1 MDSLRD
7 FGIGLNLNQMFDLV
21 NEKSQP
27 DESHEPPTI
36 VAITPTHGNS
46 HKNEIVQHSVSHKH
60 KEGVFERDCNLSD
73 RTPRTQTRSDQSDA
87 VKHVSLAADD
97 FVVLAVRCVNTP
109 ARTEFH

>member
-21 NEKSQP
+21 NEKNQP

-46 HKNEIVQHSVSHKH
+46 HKSEHSVSHKH

-73 RTPRTQTRSDQSDA
+73 RTPRTQTRCDQSNA

-97 FVVLAVRCVNTP
+97 FVVLAVRYVNTP
-109 ARTEFH
+109 ARTGFH